1 MAAQQ
6 NINVVTGP
14 LTGGW
19 PKGRLMTPSSSKGRQ
34 RRRLRF
40 FCPEL
45 KEGGRLA
52 CILGGGPGAKAILYF
67 RSGNEL
73 GGRAIF
79 DASAAVLPGFA
90 KAPAFAF

>member
-1 MAAQQ
+1 LPQ
-6 NINVVTGP
+6 
-14 LTGGW
+14 
-19 PKGRLMTPSSSKGRQ
+19 
-34 RRRLRF
+34 
-40 FCPEL
+40 L